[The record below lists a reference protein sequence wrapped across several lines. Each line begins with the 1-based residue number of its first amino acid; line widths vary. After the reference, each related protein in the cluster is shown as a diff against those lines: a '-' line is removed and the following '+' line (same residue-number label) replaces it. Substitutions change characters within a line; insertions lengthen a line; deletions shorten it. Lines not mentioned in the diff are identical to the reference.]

1 MKYEDNFFYK
11 LSFKISEWS
20 CEKFGNEIDLETV
33 KKEELND
40 LLRWFY
46 AEVQPKE
53 KENKNQEYHKNTM
66 KGIRSALNRHLSDIG
81 RDVDIVHDKT
91 FKQANGI
98 LQGKLKQNMQLGLS
112 KPTQHK
118 PIITQNDLQKFWST

>member
-1 MKYEDNFFYK
+1 MK
-11 LSFKISEWS
+11 LI
-20 CEKFGNEIDLETV
+20 LETV
-33 KKEELND
+33 KKEELYD

-46 AEVQPKE
+46 AEVQQKE
-53 KENKNQEYHKNTM
+53 KENKNQDYHKNTM
-66 KGIRSALNRHLSDIG
+66 KGIRSALNRHLSDIS

-98 LQGKLKQNMQLGLS
+98 LQGKLKQNMQLGLF

-118 PIITQNDLQKFWST
+118 PIITRNDFQNISE

>member
-1 MKYEDNFFYK
+1 M
-11 LSFKISEWS
+11 
-20 CEKFGNEIDLETV
+20 ETV

-81 RDVDIVHDKT
+81 RDFDNIHDKT
-91 FKQANGI
+91 FKQAYGI
-98 LQGKLKQNMQLGLS
+98 LQAKLKQNMQLGLL
-112 KPTQHK
+112 KPTQPK
-118 PIITQNDLQKFWST
+118 